1 MERTKEARRI
11 FAADIYATETTGIV
25 IEHAEEN
32 YARCALRIEPRH
44 MNANGAVMGGVLFTM
59 ADFTF
64 AVAAN
69 GGETPDTVSI
79 SANIQY
85 LNPAFGPRLVAETQ
99 CVKDGRS
106 LCVYEVTITDEQWG
120 RAAAKAVITGLRK
133 AK

>member
-1 MERTKEARRI
+1 MDRTNEARRF

-25 IEHAEEN
+25 IDHAEGN
-32 YARCALRIEPRH
+32 YARCTLDVLPCH
-44 MNANGAVMGGVLFTM
+44 MNANGTVMGGVLFTM
-59 ADFTF
+59 ADFAF

-69 GGETPDTVSI
+69 YGETPDTVSV

-85 LNPAFGPRLVAETQ
+85 LHPARGPRLVSETK

-106 LCVYEVTITDEQWG
+106 LCVYEVTITDEEQG
-120 RAAAKAVITGLRK
+120 RPVAKSVITGLRK